1 MGFGRERKRRRSR
14 RRSEIGWM
22 DDALTAH
29 ATGRT
34 GRIRDSHP
42 LRQFSLRYRP
52 LPHALPREFDS
63 LELRLETFFFFFSF
77 FFFIETASTF
87 NFRFLLLG

>member
-1 MGFGRERKRRRSR
+1 
-14 RRSEIGWM
+14 M

-52 LPHALPREFDS
+52 LPHALPRECDS
-63 LELRLETFFFFFSF
+63 LELRLETFFFFFF
-77 FFFIETASTF
+77 FFFF
-87 NFRFLLLG
+87 

>member
-1 MGFGRERKRRRSR
+1 MGFGRERKRRRRRR

-22 DDALTAH
+22 DDALTAD
-29 ATGRT
+29 AIGRT

-52 LPHALPREFDS
+52 LPHALPRECDS
-63 LELRLETFFFFFSF
+63 LEPQLETFYYF
-77 FFFIETASTF
+77 
-87 NFRFLLLG
+87 

>member
-1 MGFGRERKRRRSR
+1 
-14 RRSEIGWM
+14 M

-34 GRIRDSHP
+34 GSIRDSHP

-63 LELRLETFFFFFSF
+63 LELRLETFFFFFFFFFFFRQLQLSIFGFYYWAKISISF
-77 FFFIETASTF
+77 FFLCKQIKF
-87 NFRFLLLG
+87 